1 VRTRATWLVLLAA
14 LLAAPPA
21 PAADQTVVAT
31 DKVFTPADVTVF
43 QGDSV
48 TWTNGGGSHTVHFDG
63 NSFVAPAA
71 PDATPWSVTRTFD
84 TVGVFRYYCEAHGWP
99 NGVDMSG
106 AVTVRPAAEDK
117 QPVSADKT
125 APVLTLSG
133 STRQKVLRQ
142 RAVHVRARVSE
153 GSRVIARAWVSL
165 PGTGKS
171 RRAVSAGKNLA
182 AGATA
187 KLRPRFPRHTMRRF
201 RRALRKHS
209 RLTARITVT
218 ATDGAGN
225 RTSLKRR
232 VTLKR

>member
-1 VRTRATWLVLLAA
+1 MSLFAA
-14 LLAAPPA
+14 LPASAAN
-21 PAADQTVVAT
+21 QTVVAT

-43 QGDSV
+43 QGESV
-48 TWTNGGGSHTVHFDG
+48 TWANGGGSHNVRFDD
-63 NSFVAPAA
+63 NSFVLPGA
-71 PDATPWSVTRTFD
+71 PDATPWSVSRTFD
-84 TVGVFRYYCEAHGWP
+84 KVGVFRYYCEAHGWP

-106 AVTVRPAAEDK
+106 AVTVKPAADK
-117 QPVSADKT
+117 QPVSADRT
-125 APVLTLSG
+125 APALTLSG
-133 STRQKVLRQ
+133 PTRQKVLRQ
-142 RAVHVRARVSE
+142 RAVHLRARVSE
-153 GSRVIARAWVSL
+153 GSRVIARAWVAI

-187 KLRPRFPRHTMRRF
+187 SLRPRFPRHTMRKF

-209 RLTARITVT
+209 RLTARVTVT
-218 ATDGAGN
+218 ATDAAGN